1 MAKAA
6 KRARLQGFVGYF
18 EVMRQTGEYDWEL
31 SCGPYETYE
40 AAEKARQGW
49 FKKEEIP
56 HMRVVQFCSPNAGI
70 ERPCG
75 RKEDACSNG

>member
-1 MAKAA
+1 MKVDMV
-6 KRARLQGFVGYF
+6 KTTSRARLQGFVGYF
-18 EVMRQTGEYDWEL
+18 EVMHQTGEYDWEL

-56 HMRVVQFCSPNAGI
+56 HMRVVQFCSPNVKNEGLDAP
-70 ERPCG
+70 ERNP
-75 RKEDACSNG
+75 